1 MRIVGILFLIFSL
14 TFLCLDRQLYG
25 QNSEYTNFKVEENI
39 RVAFAGKPTRYFYQT
54 PLGDITIYEYKP
66 EAIVDS
72 NSLYSIAL
80 YKTSG
85 EEIKDINLS
94 NRQTDVKYTEI
105 INSDEMSVNNLGGK
119 ILAKEDINYKGANGT
134 RMKILF
140 SNLSELNEIE
150 GQKNVIYNVIYLKQ
164 KSWVIKLWTYTPAS
178 KENKKIDIFFNSLTF
193 N

>member
-14 TFLCLDRQLYG
+14 TLLYTDRQLYG